1 MRVSMKDEEKHHM
14 TSLCMK
20 INNNKK
26 KKIENTALVS
36 DNLEHVPQAENSVLE
51 CQSTLI
57 CPSV

>member
-1 MRVSMKDEEKHHM
+1 MKDEEKHHM

-20 INNNKK
+20 INNKK
-26 KKIENTALVS
+26 KKYFENTVLVS